1 MLEEP
6 GNADLGLTGGKPK
19 CIKYAHLIGVVCHLI
34 LTSAVSFIMSFY
46 SFINSLRQC
55 IITYSIT
62 DERNEAQRSLRICYQ
77 PHSN

>member
-6 GNADLGLTGGKPK
+6 GNADLGLTGGKHK
-19 CIKYAHLIGVVCHLI
+19 CIKCAHLLDVVCHLI

-46 SFINSLRQC
+46 SFISSLRQC

-62 DERNEAQRSLRICYQ
+62 DERNEAQRGLRICYQ